1 MKSLLLLYKLASST
15 KNRNKITNDKYISTN
30 KIGYY
35 CQ

>member
-15 KNRNKITNDKYISTN
+15 NRNKITNDKYISTN
-30 KIGYY
+30 KIGFY